1 MSFCEAV
8 PPGLE
13 TLQPRTHP
21 LLQETGPT
29 KTIQER
35 PKQDLLTLVCDAR
48 ERANYTVLALPLRE
62 TPDP

>member
-1 MSFCEAV
+1 MRLSHQAWRLCSPELILYFRKLV
-8 PPGLE
+8 PQKPF
-13 TLQPRTHP
+13 
-21 LLQETGPT
+21 
-29 KTIQER
+29 QER